1 MKKIFIIV
9 GAIIFIGVIAIISNS
24 FNSIKIKRNIE
35 LKKALREELMGKI
48 TDNEMTVDENGRVL
62 LTEGYNNIAVNNY
75 VRIFI
80 CNREE
85 KVVAFLYRA
94 GFPDNEQYIFY
105 SSSDEQLIKKY
116 VQEYKYETIEKID
129 DHWFLVAYN

>member
-9 GAIIFIGVIAIISNS
+9 GVIIFVGVIVIISNS

-48 TDNEMTVDENGRVL
+48 TDNEMAVDENGRVL
-62 LTEGYNNIAVNNY
+62 LTEEYNNISVNNY